1 MGQPGLTDENH
12 LRWGAAMTSFGES
25 WNNVSHDLAASVL
38 KRQGRNAPPPSHAVR
53 IGPFLVKSD
62 IPCPVP
68 TGPGNSTILR

>member
-1 MGQPGLTDENH
+1 MTNDDNLS
-12 LRWGAAMTSFGES
+12 WSAAMTSFGES

-38 KRQGRNAPPPSHAVR
+38 KRQGRHAPPPSQPVR
-53 IGPFLVKSD
+53 IGPFLVNSG

>member
-1 MGQPGLTDENH
+1 
-12 LRWGAAMTSFGES
+12 MTSFGES

-38 KRQGRNAPPPSHAVR
+38 KRQGRNTPPASQPVR